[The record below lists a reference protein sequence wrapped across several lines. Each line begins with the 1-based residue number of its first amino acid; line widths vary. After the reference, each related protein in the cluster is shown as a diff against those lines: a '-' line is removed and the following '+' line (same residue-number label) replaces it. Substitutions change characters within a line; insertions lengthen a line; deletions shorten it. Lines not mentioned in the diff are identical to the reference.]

1 MVLKNN
7 MLAHLSYIE
16 QVVLNI

>member
-16 QVVLNI
+16 QVVLTI